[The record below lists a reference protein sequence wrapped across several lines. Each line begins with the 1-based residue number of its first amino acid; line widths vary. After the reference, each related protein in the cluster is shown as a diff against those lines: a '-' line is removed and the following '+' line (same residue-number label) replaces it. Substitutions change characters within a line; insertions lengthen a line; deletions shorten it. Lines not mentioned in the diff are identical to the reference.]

1 MNPVIQKLLNAA
13 NKPSRT
19 IIGLMSGTSLDGL
32 DVAVTKITG
41 KGLDTS
47 VEVLNFETVPYEPE
61 YRANLQA
68 IFCKETVS
76 LQRLTLLNA
85 ITAKIHAEIALNC
98 LRKWNISVEDI
109 DCIASHGQTIY
120 HAPKSLHG
128 LDNYPNATLQIGDG
142 DHLAVITGITTIS
155 DFRQKHVA
163 AGGEGAPLALYGDK
177 ILFTSRNENRIL
189 LNIGGIS
196 NFTYLPAGDDASQA
210 IVCTDCG
217 PGNTLSDL
225 LVKEYYSR
233 PFDKGGEIALSGE
246 VNSLLLNT
254 MLEHP
259 FFKKTLPKTTGQ
271 ELFNKEFLEEAI
283 KTANIKN
290 IEPRNLITTVA
301 ELTVSSIATSVEKAT
316 NGEPYECY
324 VSGGGNHNRYL
335 IESLKRKIY
344 PNLIRN
350 TEDLGINADAK
361 ESVLFALLANE
372 TICGS
377 AISSGGAPGVMMGKI
392 SLPY

>member
-19 IIGLMSGTSLDGL
+19 IIGLMSGTSMDGL
-32 DVAVTKITG
+32 DVAVTKVTG
-41 KGLDTS
+41 NGKDTS
-47 VEVLNFETVPYEPE
+47 VEVLNFETVPFERE
-61 YRANLQA
+61 YQAELQA

-85 ITAKIHAEIALNC
+85 ITAKVHADIVLGC
-98 LRKWNISVEDI
+98 LQKWNIPVEEI

-128 LDNYPNATLQIGDG
+128 LANYPNATLQIGDG
-142 DHLAVITGITTIS
+142 DHLAVSTGITTIS

-163 AGGEGAPLALYGDK
+163 AGGEGAPLALYGDQ

-196 NFTYLPAGDDASQA
+196 NFTYLPAGETLQS

-225 LVKEYYSR
+225 LVKEYYSQ
-233 PFDKGGEIALSGE
+233 PFDKGGDIALGGKI
-246 VNSLLLNT
+246 NSILLNT

-259 FFKKTLPKTTGQ
+259 FFTEMLPKTTGQ
-271 ELFNKEFLEEAI
+271 ELFNRQFIDKALE
-283 KTANIKN
+283 KANIRD
-290 IEPRNLITTVA
+290 IEPNDLITTVA
-301 ELTVSSIATSVEKAT
+301 ELTASSIATCIKKAT
-316 NGEPYECY
+316 NGEPYKCY
-324 VSGGGNHNRYL
+324 VSGGGNHNKYL
-335 IESLKRKIY
+335 MESLERKIY
-344 PNLIRN
+344 PNVISN
-350 TEDLGINADAK
+350 MEDLGIDADAK
-361 ESVLFALLANE
+361 ESVLFAILANE

-377 AISSGGAPGVMMGKI
+377 AISSGGAPRVMMGKI